1 MSTTPETETETAR
14 AAGATQEPAA
24 KPPMKS
30 RSVWRGGM
38 AFDADLDGFNVPID
52 ADGEFGGVGHGP
64 RPKGLM
70 LVALCG
76 CTAMDVAAILAKM
89 KIHPDTFEVS
99 AEATLTSTHPK
110 VFERIDLRYDFT
122 GADLPADKLQRA
134 VVLSQEKYCGVSAML
149 RPVVQLARTIYINGA
164 LHCQKDDPAPVAK
177 AG

>member
-1 MSTTPETETETAR
+1 MSTTPENATAT
-14 AAGATQEPAA
+14 AAEPAA

-30 RSVWRGGM
+30 RSAWKGGM
-38 AFDADLDGFNVPID
+38 AFDAELDGYTVPID
-52 ADGEFGGVGHGP
+52 ADADFGGVGHGP

-89 KIHPDTFEVS
+89 KIVPDTFVVS

-110 VFERIDLRYDFT
+110 VFERIELRYDFT
-122 GADLPADKLQRA
+122 GADLPADRIQRA
-134 VVLSQEKYCGVSAML
+134 VMLSQEKYCGVSAML

-164 LHCQKDDPAPVAK
+164 LFCQKEDPAPVARP
-177 AG
+177 A